1 MSMYLNS
8 LHLEDANYFTSIL
21 RPQCRLLGCIEATRS
36 RQLMP
41 LNLIQACWRA
51 RRGLWQQVRQRMWV
65 QSFLALLPQSWQ
77 LALSPP
83 TPPTLPISLAPP
95 APPILPTPSCEEK
108 PSTTPGA
115 TAPEEKN
122 CDVCSIAAVVACWC
136 GCQSWNPMFRLMM
149 GQPWAMILMEH

>member
-21 RPQCRLLGCIEATRS
+21 RPQCRLLACIEATRS

-41 LNLIQACWRA
+41 LNLIQACWTA
-51 RRGLWQQVRQRMWV
+51 RRGLRQQVRQRMWV

-77 LALSPP
+77 LALPP
-83 TPPTLPISLAPP
+83 LVPPALPISLAPP
-95 APPILPTPSCEEK
+95 APPILSALSCKKK
-108 PSTTPGA
+108 PSTTPVA

-136 GCQSWNPMFRLMM
+136 GC
-149 GQPWAMILMEH
+149 